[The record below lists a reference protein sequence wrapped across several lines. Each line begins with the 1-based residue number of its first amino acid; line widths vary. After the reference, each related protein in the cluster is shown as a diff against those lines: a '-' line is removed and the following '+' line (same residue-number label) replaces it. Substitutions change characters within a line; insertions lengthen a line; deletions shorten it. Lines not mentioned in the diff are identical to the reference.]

1 MCVYFLC
8 LFVVLAGLCILLVV
22 DVNKLGRD
30 SMGLIKFDSL
40 LAQVDFSQIEKD
52 FGKHLTSSVDLFEQ
66 RMNMTLPEEIKQRF
80 NETSEFADF
89 IKVA

>member
-1 MCVYFLC
+1 
-8 LFVVLAGLCILLVV
+8 
-22 DVNKLGRD
+22 VNKLGKD

-66 RMNMTLPEEIKQRF
+66 QMKMTLPEEIKQRF
-80 NETSEFADF
+80 NKTSEFSD
-89 IKVA
+89 IV

>member
-1 MCVYFLC
+1 M
-8 LFVVLAGLCILLVV
+8 LAGLCILLVV

>member
-1 MCVYFLC
+1 M
-8 LFVVLAGLCILLVV
+8 LAGLCILLVV

-40 LAQVDFSQIEKD
+40 LAQVNFSQIEKD